1 MKRIF
6 QLLLFFWIL
15 SILSPENNAM
25 EANRTCVVP
34 KNNISQFCQFVVAES
49 SEIQTYCNSSLLPAI
64 CNACNYTGNLSCIP
78 KLLRN
83 NSTSNE
89 GKWKSTPLVA
99 QLVFYGIIFIVGVVG
114 NLLIILTVTSKRMRS
129 VRSMLLG
136 NLAIADLTTLCFC
149 LPITIINMLA
159 PWPFGTF
166 MCRYI
171 FPLTDV
177 LVSVSILTISVITM
191 DRFRAIVYP
200 FARKMSLKVTLSV
213 IVAVWVFSYMVVALP
228 LLSAMKIGVVPSGR
242 KACYQ
247 QWGSKLNAKVYRLVI
262 LIVLY
267 VIPVALMFFSFI
279 CIAKKIKENIRFTK
293 ETVRDKHSLARIR
306 RRSRVVKIMFAIFI
320 TFAICLFPI
329 HLLLTISTFHPQVRS
344 WKPYVQVAHAATVVL
359 TANSAMNP
367 IILYMLSSEF
377 KRGFQEHCLCFFLFV
392 KAKGGNE
399 TSISMP
405 SRSFNN
411 QQLTTCLHLPSE
423 QQEANETRGSVKK
436 SHQQK
441 ELLGEQNGNHQF
453 ENENVGGKGNEVET
467 ML

>member
-6 QLLLFFWIL
+6 QLLLLFWLL
-15 SILSPENNAM
+15 SILSPKNNAM
-25 EANRTCVVP
+25 ETNDTCIVP
-34 KNNISQFCQFVVAES
+34 KVNISQFCQFVVAES
-49 SEIQTYCNSSLLPAI
+49 RDIQTYCNSSLLPAI
-64 CNACNYTGNLSCIP
+64 CDACNYTGNLSCIQKPLPNDP
-78 KLLRN
+78 K
-83 NSTSNE
+83 SNE
-89 GKWKSTPLVA
+89 GKWKSTPLVT

-114 NLLIILTVTSKRMRS
+114 NILIILSVTSKRMRS
-129 VRSMLLG
+129 VRNMLLG
-136 NLAIADLTTLCFC
+136 NLAIADLTTLFFC
-149 LPITIINMLA
+149 LPITIVNMLA

-166 MCRYI
+166 VCRYV
-171 FPLTDV
+171 FPLADV
-177 LVSVSILTISVITM
+177 LVSVSILTLSVITM

-200 FARKMSLKVTLSV
+200 FAKKMSLKVTLSV
-213 IVAVWVFSYMVVALP
+213 IVAVWLFSYMVVALP
-228 LLSAMKIGVVPSGR
+228 LLSVMTVDVVPSGR

-247 QWGSKLNAKVYRLVI
+247 KWVSKLNERAYRLVI

-279 CIAKKIKENIRFTK
+279 CIAKKIKENIRFTR
-293 ETVRDKHSLARIR
+293 ETVRDQRSLARIR

-329 HLLLTISTFHPQVRS
+329 HLLLTLLTFYPQVRR
-344 WKPYVQVAHAATVVL
+344 WKPYEQVAHAVTVVL

-367 IILYMLSSEF
+367 VILYLLSSEF
-377 KRGFQEHCLCFFLFV
+377 KRGFQEHCLCFVLFM
-392 KAKGGNE
+392 KAKDGNE
-399 TSISMP
+399 TSLSMP

-423 QQEANETRGSVKK
+423 QQEANGTRGSVKK
-436 SHQQK
+436 SNQQK
-441 ELLGEQNGNHQF
+441 ELLSEQNGNHQF